1 MNLWKNKKNQE
12 LYLVIGTLI
21 NATNSNDGEKMV
33 LYSKNNKYFVREY
46 NEFLLKFERIEE
58 SRDILEVTKDM
69 LNKKVDE
76 E

>member
-58 SRDILEVTKDM
+58 SRDILEVTKDI

>member
-12 LYLVIGTLI
+12 LYSVIGTLI

>member
-46 NEFLLKFERIEE
+46 DEFLLKFERIEE
-58 SRDILEVTKDM
+58 SRDILEVTKDI